1 MAIVEENQKI
11 PAIQEPNPCP
21 NKPEA
26 HIVSQTSSCNPKDEP
41 SPPPQK
47 VPSPKEN
54 ILAVAA
60 GIAAQPL
67 PCSDPDV
74 WGVLTA
80 ISNNARK
87 RSQGINILLTA
98 DEHYV
103 GRVVDDVRFQID
115 SSAVSQRHC
124 EIFRKEVPKEDLE
137 SPSGFC
143 NGTFIK
149 DTSTNGTFI
158 NWKKLKR
165 GSARFEAR
173 VRHGDIVSFAA
184 PPQHEQAFA
193 FVYREVL
200 SSVPLSDG
208 NTLKRKAEEFSSENK
223 RPKGIGIGAP
233 EGPISLDDF
242 RSLQRSNTELRKQLE
257 SHVLTI
263 DTLRNENREALERHE
278 NEMKELRESISKSY
292 QDQLNDLIESL
303 EITKKELT
311 EVNKTSAEQ
320 KYTIEDLNER
330 LSAALQ
336 SCTEA
341 NEIMK
346 SQKASVA
353 ELKTQLDEER
363 YQRREEREK
372 AAADLKVSILRA
384 QSEAQEELKRVSDA
398 ALRREREQQEVINKL
413 QESERERSSMLE
425 NLRSKLEETREKLVL
440 SDNRVRQLEAQVAE
454 EQQAVSFSKKRVE
467 ELEVETRRMRRELDK
482 EKAAREEAW
491 AKVSAL
497 ELDINAA
504 MRDLDF
510 ERRRLKAARERIMLR
525 SAGHLLRFCLG
536 FCVVLLHLRRL
547 LLIVRRPPALLHLC
561 QLQQVVTSNP
571 GLGTIALVVGDFQDP
586 VLKKLVFISFSIP
599 SFTPEFSKA
608 SPTVC
613 LRGCAASAL
622 ETQLRAFYST
632 TEEIKELF
640 AKQQEQL
647 KAMQRTLEDEENYDN
662 ASLDVFLNATAGNL
676 DADAHGRV
684 EAAGY
689 RSSAAGKAGP
699 STSAPRFDGDDVA
712 ETSSNEASATEKHDC
727 DIRSQDDENTQEA
740 EYPNDD
746 GLVKGGF
753 GSDIDG
759 VGTAPVFEGDADG
772 TEQVL
777 ETESIDGEKNIDLN
791 KPGNVAGDTMQLEDD
806 TNVQETEQQASIR
819 CEDSHQLSDREEPMK
834 VAEDTEPGAIR
845 TQDLLA
851 SEVAGSWACSTAPS
865 VYGENESPHRYN
877 ESADN
882 NEGGVHPIMHDS
894 NTQVAESQSTP
905 SPHRNNESL
914 DLNERAQAIM
924 HDSNTQVAVSQST
937 PLGGLATRRHPD
949 HERQALSDMIGI
961 MAPDVKEQFG
971 SAVGNTSHEKNTKVS
986 DSDSETDGECIEAS
1000 KDVVDVD
1007 GGSGSDDETQAN
1019 DPADDKNDEMEV
1031 VDDDDDAIQEDSV
1044 G

>member
-1 MAIVEENQKI
+1 MAIVEDNQKI
-11 PAIQEPNPCP
+11 PAIQEPNPSP

-26 HIVSQTSSCNPKDEP
+26 QIVSQTSSCNPKDEP
-41 SPPPQK
+41 SPPPKK

-98 DEHYV
+98 DEHCV

-115 SSAVSQRHC
+115 FSAVSQRHC
-124 EIFRKEVPKEDLE
+124 EIFRKEVPKEDVE

-143 NGTFIK
+143 NSTFIK

-165 GSARFEAR
+165 GSARFEAM

-200 SSVPLSDG
+200 SSVPPSDG

-263 DTLRNENREALERHE
+263 DTLRHENREALEQHE

-292 QDQLNDLIESL
+292 QDQLNDLSESL

-320 KYTIEDLNER
+320 RHTIEDLNER

-454 EQQAVSFSKKRVE
+454 EQQAVSFRKKQVE
-467 ELEVETRRMRRELDK
+467 ELEAETRRMRRELDK

-525 SAGHLLRFCLG
+525 
-536 FCVVLLHLRRL
+536 
-547 LLIVRRPPALLHLC
+547 
-561 QLQQVVTSNP
+561 
-571 GLGTIALVVGDFQDP
+571 
-586 VLKKLVFISFSIP
+586 
-599 SFTPEFSKA
+599 
-608 SPTVC
+608 
-613 LRGCAASAL
+613 

-727 DIRSQDDENTQEA
+727 DIKSQDDENTQEA
-740 EYPNDD
+740 EYPDDD

-819 CEDSHQLSDREEPMK
+819 CEDSPHQLSNREEPMK

-865 VYGENESPHRYN
+865 VYGENESPHGYN

-882 NEGGVHPIMHDS
+882 NERGVHPIMHDS
-894 NTQVAESQSTP
+894 NTQVAESQSTASPHRNNESLDLNERVRGIMHDSNIQVAESQNNP
-905 SPHRNNESL
+905 SPHRKNESL

-924 HDSNTQVAVSQST
+924 HDSNTKVAVTQST
-937 PLGGLATRRHPD
+937 PLGGLATRMHPD

-971 SAVGNTSHEKNTKVS
+971 SAVGNTSQEKNTKVS
-986 DSDSETDGECIEAS
+986 DSDSETDEECIEAS
-1000 KDVVDVD
+1000 KDVLDVD

-1019 DPADDKNDEMEV
+1019 DPTDDKNDEMEV
-1031 VDDDDDAIQEDSV
+1031 DDDDDDATQEDSV